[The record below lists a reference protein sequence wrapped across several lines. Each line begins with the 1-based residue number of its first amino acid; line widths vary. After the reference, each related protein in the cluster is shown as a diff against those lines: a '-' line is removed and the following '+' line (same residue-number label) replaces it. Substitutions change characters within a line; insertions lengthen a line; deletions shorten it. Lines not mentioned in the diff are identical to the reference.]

1 MCVTKS
7 CEEQSTFSKFNPTFH
22 SEHFPKH
29 RFSHVTA
36 TPVAIATQNATLAT
50 PALPRPG
57 ARKPKC
63 DNSMIWNKATYFLS
77 NLGIGLDNDSYTML
91 HTVWDSYIMI
101 VIPSPI
107 ILSIITDIQVRSVN
121 VSYNL
126 SSGMSSTQCCS
137 SCSSLI
143 CCSDSS
149 WLNLL
154 PHLPLGVPTLD
165 ISWHFVESWAS
176 GQITSPPHATR
187 ASPLGFSYWPQI
199 YMYIYI
205 YVCVYMSHHKSSK
218 QWPGHGS
225 KVGRPKN
232 VRIVQHSTH

>member
-1 MCVTKS
+1 
-7 CEEQSTFSKFNPTFH
+7 
-22 SEHFPKH
+22 
-29 RFSHVTA
+29 
-36 TPVAIATQNATLAT
+36 
-50 PALPRPG
+50 
-57 ARKPKC
+57 
-63 DNSMIWNKATYFLS
+63 MIWNKATYFLS

-199 YMYIYI
+199 CIYIYI
-205 YVCVYMSHHKSSK
+205 CVCVYVTPQIFQAVTRSWFKSWAPKECSDSSTLNTLSHYLNSIK
-218 QWPGHGS
+218 
-225 KVGRPKN
+225 
-232 VRIVQHSTH
+232 